1 MDEFDRPDCAL
12 ENLEQV
18 VSLTPND
25 RALTGDAIFRLIKL
39 YKRAG
44 EQERLTQLIRKYW
57 ELGKKRNDASVF
69 FFNETASTHTC
80 TLAPHPSL
88 PLLGIYT
95 QILELLFLNPDTILW
110 EYIHKF

>member
-18 VSLTPND
+18 VSLNPND
-25 RALTGDAIFRLIKL
+25 RALTGDSIFRLIKL

-57 ELGKKRNDASVF
+57 ELGKKRNDASVP
-69 FFNETASTHTC
+69 ASVPARLSSSTPARAH
-80 TLAPHPSL
+80 LPPSAR
-88 PLLGIYT
+88 
-95 QILELLFLNPDTILW
+95 
-110 EYIHKF
+110 